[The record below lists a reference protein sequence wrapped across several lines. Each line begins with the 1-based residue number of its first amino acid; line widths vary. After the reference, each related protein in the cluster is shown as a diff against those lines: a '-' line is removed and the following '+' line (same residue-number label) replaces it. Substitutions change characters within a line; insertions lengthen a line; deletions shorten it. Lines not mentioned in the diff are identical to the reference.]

1 MVMDSFVLTITM
13 ENVMLKIYAMAGHS
27 PVYPLSEV
35 FNFWKEKTNSLVVQL
50 VTNIE
55 R

>member
-1 MVMDSFVLTITM
+1 MVMDSFVLTVLGD
-13 ENVMLKIYAMAGHS
+13 NVMLKIFVMAGHS

-50 VTNIE
+50 VNNIGG
-55 R
+55 